1 LRETQ
6 EQAVAQEA
14 LRPACA
20 CPLLT
25 LDEYK
30 RLVIDKKTQEQLDV
44 ARYAATMHI
53 GDQTGP
59 KTRHDIFH
67 KNREISILTMKK
79 KQQG

>member
-1 LRETQ
+1 VKLKNNLRHKR
-6 EQAVAQEA
+6 A

-20 CPLLT
+20 CHLLT

-30 RLVIDKKTQEQLDV
+30 RLVIDKRIQEQLDV
-44 ARYAATMHI
+44 ARNAATMHI

-67 KNREISILTMKK
+67 KNREISILTMKN